1 MHDIGTGDGIVVA
14 GPEHHGQSDLP
25 LLPSYEATA
34 YSIRTAALWGLRM
47 RSRLMHDGQSLTVL
61 DAILRHQGEA
71 ADARSRFQ
79 ALAPAER
86 EQVLSFLRSL

>member
-1 MHDIGTGDGIVVA
+1 MVA

-47 RSRLMHDGQSLTVL
+47 RSRLMHDGQSVTVL

-79 ALAPAER
+79 ALAPADR
-86 EQVLSFLRSL
+86 EQVLTFLRSL